1 MSRQRTKYTA
11 RRQRGGALLVALAVT
26 LGLLM
31 IVSATQ
37 LQVVTQLARSRTES
51 NYERALQMAEAGANA
66 YLNMLA
72 FGTPAGGVANRELI
86 PPVYTLSSLL
96 TLQQFKDRV
105 ADGTIPAANIIY
117 YPPGQT
123 RQGYF
128 AAHVG
133 SATTAF
139 ITVVGYGFSNGVV
152 RRVRLS
158 AMSFSI
164 FDWAALYG
172 IDYLDTNQD
181 YAWFFHGNA
190 SVVGAAG
197 GEGLLKIS
205 PGANVT
211 FYDGPIIWARGC
223 YGPPFNN
230 PDPPVL
236 VSGPNVPLGH
246 SGTGTLASPLYRHYV
261 RSLNLPTADQAAN
274 EHSGSTSG
282 VAYYKTNN
290 HNRTGI
296 RYLVR
301 NIQTGAIRELPG
313 SYSVISATDYQLDNE
328 FNPSPGTLNSLGM
341 QDNERFHGLRVYPGN
356 YYFEQVTMGNA
367 DHLYL
372 RTFKDSERATF
383 AAMSPDPRRFVVQGD
398 PPNPNSG
405 QAENQNVRIWIGRT
419 TGGTDPGS
427 TFDINTEMEYPRYA
441 SRFRIYAATRA
452 SVQVRGRNTIPPPP
466 FRVNMLVYNR
476 DPATG
481 NYYGNI
487 DFNSSTYLFGSL
499 LAWKVDVAG
508 GTTIEKEATEIGPG
522 DRLTYVVTEW
532 TELP

>member
-1 MSRQRTKYTA
+1 MSSQRTIHSA

-66 YLNMLA
+66 YLNGLA
-72 FGTPAGGVANRELI
+72 FGTPAGSVANRELI
-86 PPVYTLSSLL
+86 PPVYSLGSLL
-96 TLQQFKDRV
+96 TLQQFKDQA

-133 SATTAF
+133 SATSAF

-158 AMSFSI
+158 AISFSI

-172 IDYLDTNQD
+172 IDPIDSNQD
-181 YAWFFHGNA
+181 FAWKFTGSA

-197 GEGLLKIS
+197 GEGLFV
-205 PGANVT
+205 GNNNVT
-211 FYDGPIIWARGC
+211 FYDGPVIWAKGC

-236 VSGPNVPLGH
+236 VSAPNVPPGH
-246 SGTGTLASPLYRHYV
+246 VGFGALASPLYRHYV
-261 RSLNLPTADQAAN
+261 RSLNFPTADKAAN
-274 EHSGSTSG
+274 EQSGSTSG

-290 HNRTGI
+290 NNTTGI

-301 NIQTGAIRELPG
+301 SIQTGAIRELPG

-328 FNPSPGTLNSLGM
+328 FNPSPGTLTSLGM
-341 QDNERFHGLRVYPGN
+341 LGNEEFYGLRVYPGN
-356 YYFEQVTMGNA
+356 YYFEQVNMQNT

-383 AAMSPDPRRFVVQGD
+383 SGMSPDPRQIVVQGD

-405 QAENQNVRIWIGRT
+405 QAENQNIRFWIGRT
-419 TGGTDPGS
+419 TKSTDPGT
-427 TFDINTEMEYPRYA
+427 TFDVNTVMEYPRYA
-441 SRFRIYAATRA
+441 SRFRVYAATRGDII
-452 SVQVRGRNTIPPPP
+452 VRGRNETPPPP
-466 FRVNMLVYNR
+466 FRVNLLCYNQN
-476 DPATG
+476 PGGT
-481 NYYGNI
+481 YYGSVK
-487 DFNSSTYLFGSL
+487 FVSSTYLYGSL
-499 LAWKVDVAG
+499 IGWQVEVAG
-508 GTTIEKEATEIGPG
+508 STTIEKEATEIGPG
-522 DRLTYVVTEW
+522 DRLTYVVTDW